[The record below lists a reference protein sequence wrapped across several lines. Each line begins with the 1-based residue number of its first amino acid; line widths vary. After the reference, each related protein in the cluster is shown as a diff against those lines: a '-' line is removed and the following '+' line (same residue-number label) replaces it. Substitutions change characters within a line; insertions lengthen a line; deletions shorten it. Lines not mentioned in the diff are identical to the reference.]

1 MAFLVGLSDWLWT
14 PWLLGLFLLT
24 GLYFSFLTGFFQ
36 LFGMKAWMKHTF
48 CTLLPKKQKREK
60 GSGLTQ
66 FQTMATAL
74 AATIGTGSIAGV
86 ATAIAYGGP
95 GAVFWMWISA
105 FLGMMTGCA
114 EKTLTIRYRRK
125 DGENWKGG
133 PMEYMEHGLHLKWM
147 ALWFALCITVAALGG
162 GGVVQAN
169 SIAASLE
176 SALGWNRGIV
186 GAVTAAAVAVVVF
199 GGIGRIGKVC
209 EKLVPIMAL
218 GFIGGGAAV
227 LFFHAE
233 ALPAALQAIFSE
245 AFAPRPVAGGT
256 LGYGMM
262 AAMRYGIA
270 RGVFTNEAGLG
281 SSAIAHAQ
289 AKVKEPAEQGLWGVF
304 EVFIATLVICTITA
318 LVILTAGVYDKGSAL
333 SAIEAHTMPDHLGGA
348 PLVAL
353 SFGTVFGRW
362 GGLFVAACLLMFAYS
377 SLLGWSYYGERGL
390 SYLLGGKKGRGLF
403 RLFFLAAI
411 LWGSVGEL
419 EAVWQLSDL
428 CNALMAFPNLIALL
442 LLSPEF
448 LRLWRSYMKKAC
460 IRSEY
465 ASVKQK

>member
-1 MAFLVGLSDWLWT
+1 MELLTALGDRLWT

-24 GLYFSFLTGFFQ
+24 GLYFSLLTGFFQ
-36 LFGMKAWMKHTF
+36 LFGIRIWMRHTLF
-48 CTLLPKKQKREK
+48 SLFHKRKKGEKKR
-60 GSGLTQ
+60 GLTQ

-105 FLGMMTGCA
+105 FWGMMTGCA
-114 EKTLTIRYRRK
+114 EKTLALRYRHK
-125 DGENWKGG
+125 EGENWAGG

-147 ALWFALCITVAALGG
+147 ALWFALCITLAALGG

-169 SIAASLE
+169 SIASSLE
-176 SALGWNRGIV
+176 STMGWNRWAV
-186 GAVTAAAVAVVVF
+186 GAVTAAVVAVVVL
-199 GGIGRIGKVC
+199 GGIGRIGRVC

-218 GFIGGGAAV
+218 GFMGGGVMV
-227 LFFHAE
+227 LLFHAE
-233 ALPAALQAIFSE
+233 ALPAAFRAIFSE
-245 AFAPRPVAGGT
+245 AFAPRPVAGGA

-262 AAMRYGIA
+262 TAMRYGIA

-289 AKVKEPAEQGLWGVF
+289 ANVKEPAEQGLWGVF
-304 EVFIATLVICTITA
+304 EVFIATLVICTVTS
-318 LVILTAGVYDKGSAL
+318 LVILTAGIYDKGSAL
-333 SAIEAHTMPDHLGGA
+333 SAIEAHVMPDHLGGA

-353 SFGTVFGRW
+353 SFGTVFGRL
-362 GGLFVAACLLMFAYS
+362 GRFFVAVCLLMFAFS

-390 SYLLGGKKGRGLF
+390 SYLFGGRKGRWLF
-403 RLFFLAAI
+403 RLLFLGAI

-419 EAVWQLSDL
+419 EAVWALSDL
-428 CNALMAFPNLIALL
+428 CNALMAFPNLTALL

-448 LRLWRSYMKKAC
+448 LRLWRSYMKKL
-460 IRSEY
+460 E
-465 ASVKQK
+465 